1 MMDGTGTFS
10 RSLQRARGAIRT
22 TFRNGALDCLFH
34 SGSAKA
40 LLPRSYGPSN
50 EVVLVN
56 TAGGI
61 TGGDTF
67 AYEAGADASDVTVTT
82 QAAERAYRSSG
93 NDAARLDVKLTAQN
107 GARLHWLPQETILFD
122 HSRLARRI
130 EVDMDQDS
138 ECLILESL
146 VFGRHAMGETLTRC
160 QFTDHWRI
168 RRDGR
173 LVHAEA
179 LRLDGD
185 PGHCLAHVAGANG
198 AQMMAVIVYVGP
210 RVGQIHADMNGVLGS
225 LASRMAVSA
234 WDGKVVMRLLADET
248 MVGKQDLTKILTAI
262 GGLQVPRIWQ

>member
-1 MMDGTGTFS
+1 MMDGTSTIS

-22 TFRNGALDCLFH
+22 TFRNGALDRLFH

-40 LLPRSYGPSN
+40 LLPRSYGTAS

-67 AYEAGADASDVTVTT
+67 TYETGADASDVTVTT
-82 QAAERAYRSSG
+82 QAAERAYRSNG
-93 NDAARLDVKLTAQN
+93 DEPARLDVKLSARN
-107 GARLHWLPQETILFD
+107 GANLHWLPQETILFD

-130 EVDMDQDS
+130 DVDLDRDS

-146 VFGRHAMGETLTRC
+146 VFGRHAMGETLSQC
-160 QFTDHWRI
+160 QFTDRWRI
-168 RRDGR
+168 RCDGQ

-179 LRLDGD
+179 LRLHGD
-185 PGHCLAHVAGANG
+185 LERCLAHGAGADG

-210 RVGQIHADMNGVLGS
+210 RAEQIHADMNSALGTVV
-225 LASRMAVSA
+225 SRATIST
-234 WDGKVVMRLLADET
+234 WHGKAVMRLLAGET
-248 MVGKQDLTKILTAI
+248 MNGKQDLANILTAI
-262 GGLQVPRIWQ
+262 GGLQVPRVWQ

>member
-10 RSLQRARGAIRT
+10 RSMQRARGAIRT
-22 TFRNGALDCLFH
+22 TFRNGALECLFH
-34 SGSAKA
+34 TGSAKA
-40 LLPRSYGPSN
+40 LLPRSYGPSS

-61 TGGDTF
+61 TGGDIFT
-67 AYEAGADASDVTVTT
+67 YEAGADASDVTVTT

-93 NDAARLDVKLTAQN
+93 DDAACLDVKLTAQN

-130 EVDMDQDS
+130 EVDMDRDS
-138 ECLILESL
+138 ECLVLESL

-160 QFTDHWRI
+160 QFTDRWRI
-168 RRDGR
+168 RREGR

-185 PGHCLAHVAGANG
+185 PGHCLAHGAGADG
-198 AQMMAVIVYVGP
+198 AQMMAVIVYVGS
-210 RVGQIHADMNGVLGS
+210 RAEQIHADVSGALGS
-225 LASRMAVSA
+225 IASRAAVSA

-248 MVGKQDLTKILTAI
+248 MTGKQDLTKILTAI
-262 GGLQVPRIWQ
+262 GGVQVPRVWQ

>member
-1 MMDGTGTFS
+1 MMDGTATFPQ
-10 RSLQRARGAIRT
+10 SLQRARGTIRT
-22 TFRNGALDCLFH
+22 AFRNNALEVLFH

-40 LLPRSYGPSN
+40 LLPRNHAPSN

-61 TGGDTF
+61 TGGDSFT
-67 AYEAGADASDVTVTT
+67 YRSSADASDVTVTT

-93 NDAARLDVKLTAQN
+93 DDAARLDVKLTATN

-130 EVDMDQDS
+130 DVDMDQDS

-146 VFGRHAMGETLTRC
+146 VFGRYAMGETLNSCT
-160 QFTDHWRI
+160 FTDRWRI
-168 RRDGR
+168 HRDGR

-185 PGHCLAHVAGANG
+185 IDRCLFNSAAADG
-198 AQMMAVIVYVGP
+198 AQMMAVAVYVGP
-210 RVGQIHADMNGVLGS
+210 RAAQIHADMNAALDNMV
-225 LASRMAVSA
+225 SRAAMSA
-234 WDGKVVMRLLADET
+234 WNGKAVMRMLARDT
-248 MVGKQDLTKILTAI
+248 MAGKQDLRYFLTTL
-262 GGLQVPRIWQ
+262 GGVQVPRVWQ

>member
-1 MMDGTGTFS
+1 
-10 RSLQRARGAIRT
+10 
-22 TFRNGALDCLFH
+22 
-34 SGSAKA
+34 
-40 LLPRSYGPSN
+40 
-50 EVVLVN
+50 
-56 TAGGI
+56 
-61 TGGDTF
+61 
-67 AYEAGADASDVTVTT
+67 
-82 QAAERAYRSSG
+82 
-93 NDAARLDVKLTAQN
+93 
-107 GARLHWLPQETILFD
+107 
-122 HSRLARRI
+122 
-130 EVDMDQDS
+130 MDQDS

-160 QFTDHWRI
+160 QFTDRWRI